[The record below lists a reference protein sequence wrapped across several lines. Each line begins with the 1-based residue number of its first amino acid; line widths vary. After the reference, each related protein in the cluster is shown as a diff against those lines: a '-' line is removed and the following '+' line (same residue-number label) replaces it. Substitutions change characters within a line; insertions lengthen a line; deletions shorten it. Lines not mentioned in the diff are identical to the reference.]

1 MTKTRKQKEKIQD
14 FFYITNSL
22 GLPSKESLT
31 NNYHYWVLK
40 KTFERYEGKNTDIA
54 LYFYYL
60 SKDIDNE
67 DGEGRCCMC
76 KDGADKQA
84 EAEKDK
90 VIL

>member
-22 GLPSKESLT
+22 GLPSKESLA
-31 NNYHYWVLK
+31 NNYYYWVLK
-40 KTFERYEGKNTDIA
+40 KTFERYEGKNTDFA
-54 LYFYYL
+54 LYVFL

-67 DGEGRCCMC
+67 DGEGRSCMC
-76 KDGADKQA
+76 EDGADKQA
-84 EAEKDK
+84 EAEKDN